1 MGHLPRADPTPE
13 VTRFGEMYNRVA
25 CDIGGG
31 DGEAIDARL
40 DPRRGWR
47 PHFTRDES
55 RRTRSLLAL
64 HPVFDRVSMASR
76 RLDRIEAW
84 APDDFGDP
92 DGWCDEVA
100 RAYFTELS
108 RAPERIASLRQA
120 FDQLDE
126 LSRVQG
132 AMRPAFGTRL
142 VVVWEE
148 EQPDNPVFGPL
159 TSAVEEFVRTL
170 EGAGRSGETPP
181 SDSLVTATLIAR
193 TRELADAW
201 SRLDADAYLT
211 HFSDDFTFYFEGSR
225 VSRARFEAVVRESI
239 GSLRES
245 TFEILNPEVEAL
257 GASGATISFELREV
271 MIDAS
276 GATTELNGV
285 MTLVYERRGGRWLIV
300 RAHESL
306 LQQRER

>member
-1 MGHLPRADPTPE
+1 
-13 VTRFGEMYNRVA
+13 
-25 CDIGGG
+25 
-31 DGEAIDARL
+31 
-40 DPRRGWR
+40 
-47 PHFTRDES
+47 
-55 RRTRSLLAL
+55 
-64 HPVFDRVSMASR
+64 
-76 RLDRIEAW
+76 
-84 APDDFGDP
+84 
-92 DGWCDEVA
+92 
-100 RAYFTELS
+100 
-108 RAPERIASLRQA
+108 
-120 FDQLDE
+120 
-126 LSRVQG
+126 
-132 AMRPAFGTRL
+132 
-142 VVVWEE
+142 VWEE

-193 TRELADAW
+193 TRELADVW

-276 GATTELNGV
+276 GATSELNGV